1 MGSYLRELNINGAY
15 GICCDK
21 LYSYSTLAL
30 NNVTDNSLISK
41 LLHWVSAIL
50 LFIQIPLG
58 FYLVNLDFGPDRIGI
73 ENIHVIIGLSIFYL
87 VILRLINKTINPLP
101 KLEPSVFKGQKFLA
115 KSNHLL
121 LYVTILLIPISGILK
136 KLFNGESL
144 MIFFK
149 RVKIQD
155 NFELAEIFYNIHIIS
170 NYLLI
175 TLIIIHIL
183 AVIVHKVFF
192 NDNLIKKIL

>member
-1 MGSYLRELNINGAY
+1 
-15 GICCDK
+15 
-21 LYSYSTLAL
+21 
-30 NNVTDNSLISK
+30 
-41 LLHWVSAIL
+41 
-50 LFIQIPLG
+50 
-58 FYLVNLDFGPDRIGI
+58 
-73 ENIHVIIGLSIFYL
+73 
-87 VILRLINKTINPLP
+87 
-101 KLEPSVFKGQKFLA
+101 
-115 KSNHLL
+115 
-121 LYVTILLIPISGILK
+121 
-136 KLFNGESL
+136 